1 MFPNDNRFQLANILP
16 PFYVLVM
23 GVIFGG
29 SMIFLTPPFNVPEE
43 DQHFYRSYQCSQGVI
58 YAARNDNSVGGR
70 LPASLVVVNHATV
83 GFPKNEYEFCTSVEK
98 IDKALSVPL
107 DPVKRMLYGFPVT
120 VR

>member
-43 DQHFYRSYQCSQGVI
+43 DQHFYRSYQCSEGSV
-58 YAARNDNSVGGR
+58 YAARNDDSVGGDCR
-70 LPASLVVVNHATV
+70 RRWSKSAVATIGV
-83 GFPKNEYEFCTSVEK
+83 SQ
-98 IDKALSVPL
+98 
-107 DPVKRMLYGFPVT
+107 KRV
-120 VR
+120 